1 MCCTNTLRI
10 SSSLHKAALAVSKI
24 TERNSRIQQCQLDQA
39 LDIRQ
44 VADSFDQTVDE
55 FEVLT
60 MHLGCATATESYFY
74 QAQQHVHSVRL
85 MQNDLRNTL
94 ASITDA
100 DIKFGQEMRSSYAQF
115 LSHISCYA
123 GDDTQAL
130 ASLSTI
136 TGNFDEFNL
145 QQHQRLATMHDQ
157 LDSYILVLSKIAALK
172 HGLEEQGLI

>member
-1 MCCTNTLRI
+1 
-10 SSSLHKAALAVSKI
+10 
-24 TERNSRIQQCQLDQA
+24 
-39 LDIRQ
+39 
-44 VADSFDQTVDE
+44 
-55 FEVLT
+55 

-74 QAQQHVHSVRL
+74 LAQQHVHSVRL

-100 DIKFGQEMRSSYAQF
+100 DINFGQEMRSSYAQF

-136 TGNFDEFNL
+136 TGTFDEFNL
-145 QQHQRLATMHDQ
+145 RHQRLTTMRDQ
-157 LDSYILVLSKIAALK
+157 LDSYTLVLRKIAALK

>member
-10 SSSLHKAALAVSKI
+10 SSSLHEAALAVFKI
-24 TERNSRIQQCQLDQA
+24 TERNSWIQQRQLDQA
-39 LDIRQ
+39 LNISQ

-60 MHLGCATATESYFY
+60 MHLGYVTATESYFY
-74 QAQQHVHSVRL
+74 QVQQHVHSVRL

-100 DIKFGQEMRSSYAQF
+100 NIKFGQEMQSSYAQF

-136 TGNFDEFNL
+136 TVKFDEFNL
-145 QQHQRLATMHDQ
+145 QQHQRLATMRGQ
-157 LDSYILVLSKIAALK
+157 LDSYTLVLSKMVALK